1 MQAMRGSA
9 MHRLVKIIRFTA
21 SAALIWSLGPSAIAQ
36 TSDRGPVRA
45 VLALGRVPSMI
56 DTPMSIRL
64 SRVLMPPGAAATYS
78 SAHRMVYVLSGVI
91 TVTIVNDQ
99 RVVRSDEGAYLPPAA
114 DAVIK
119 AGVDAPVELIQY
131 ELVRTMDA
139 QTPGINS
146 QVSVK
151 ELHQMKIPV
160 DALKAGPHEFS
171 MIRVTI
177 PAGAARPRPHTRSG
191 VALYY
196 VLAEGTISIWPNATV
211 DALSGESRTEPRRV
225 GDVQEEPYGFIHSW
239 APKDDAA
246 LVLLQANISHEG
258 VPEIIF
264 VK

>member
-1 MQAMRGSA
+1 MD
-9 MHRLVKIIRFTA
+9 RLIKIIRFMA
-21 SAALIWSLGPSAIAQ
+21 LAALISSLGPSAVAQ
-36 TSDRGPVRA
+36 TSNKGPVRA
-45 VLALGRVPSMI
+45 VLALGRVPSVI

-64 SRVLMPPGAAATYS
+64 SRVSMSPGAAATYGG
-78 SAHRMVYVLSGVI
+78 AHVMVYVLSGVM
-91 TVTIVNDQ
+91 TVTSAKDR
-99 RVVRSDEGAYLPPAA
+99 RVVQPEEGVYLPPAT

-119 AGVDAPVELIQY
+119 AGVEGPVELVQY
-131 ELVRTMDA
+131 ELVSAADA
-139 QTPGINS
+139 QPSGVNS

-160 DALKAGPHEFS
+160 GALKSGPHELS
-171 MIRVTI
+171 LTRVTI

-196 VLAEGTISIWPNATV
+196 VLAEGTISIWPTATV

-239 APKDDAA
+239 SPKDDAA

>member
-1 MQAMRGSA
+1 MNF
-9 MHRLVKIIRFTA
+9 LVKIIRITT
-21 SAALIWSLGPSAIAQ
+21 SAALISSLGPSAIAQ
-36 TSDRGPVRA
+36 TSDKGPVRA

-56 DTPMSIRL
+56 DTPMAIRL
-64 SRVLMPPGAAATYS
+64 SRVLMPPGSQATYGG
-78 SAHRMVYVLSGVI
+78 AHSMVYVLSGVL
-91 TVTIVNDQ
+91 TVTIADDR
-99 RVVRSDEGAYLPPAA
+99 RVVRSEEGAYLPPAA
-114 DAVIK
+114 DVVIK
-119 AGVDAPVELIQY
+119 ASGEAPVELIQY
-131 ELVRTMDA
+131 ELLRAANA
-139 QTPGINS
+139 QTSTMSS

-160 DALKAGPHEFS
+160 DALKSGPHEFS

-211 DALSGESRTEPRRV
+211 DALSGESRTESRRV

-239 APKDDAA
+239 SPKDDAA